1 MSAALAPS
9 SLNHGYGGCALQ
21 LSEHAHA
28 PSPCL
33 RTTLKH
39 TLAEPCK
46 RRWRWR
52 SALGCRA
59 EGAVVLGH
67 GKQVFRG
74 TGGIQVCK
82 KASLDGSGRRLEN
95 AGLRF

>member
-1 MSAALAPS
+1 MSAALTPS
-9 SLNHGYGGCALQ
+9 SLNHGCGGCLHQ

-39 TLAEPCK
+39 TMAEPCK
-46 RRWRWR
+46 RRWR
-52 SALGCRA
+52 SASGCRG

-74 TGGIQVCK
+74 NGGIQVCK

-95 AGLRF
+95 ADLRF